1 MEIDLKDTA
10 PRYRNSK
17 KAKPSERIR
26 ASVLDKLMY
35 FSNPYSDGQC
45 RCVIRFEGQVD
56 GSKLARAVELS
67 LKVAPIIG
75 CRFVYHPW
83 QCFWE
88 KGPISAI
95 RMPFRYLETEDA
107 EKETSKFL
115 NEPMD
120 TLQGIQVAVC
130 LIRSGN
136 DTLVIKLS
144 HMVADAMGLLDYMG
158 ILGRLY
164 SELMCN
170 PEYIPPET
178 PKFKRGL
185 GQVLRNVG
193 ITALTKGLCNWCYP
207 KSHWGFPQLNPDYSG
222 VAFPVRLIGKERLNI
237 IKTLCHEKGIKFT
250 DVITAAFYQALFD
263 ILKPQPDSLLPIQMT
278 MDLRRYLPSGKME
291 TICNL
296 IGAYYPV
303 IRYTSG
309 KSFDQTLLEVQR
321 VIAAKRKGESWFGA
335 VVFMEL
341 LNLFPGFCHKLLAR
355 KVVKHEFS
363 SGTSRPNLSNLGVI
377 DPCMKDFGDLK
388 INDLGLFG
396 PVCYPPNFMITIYTF
411 REQLYINSS
420 FCPTAA
426 DPKLVDR
433 FFDSFLNY
441 MPAKENKK

>member
-185 GQVLRNVG
+185 GQSPSKCRNYCINKRAMQLVL
-193 ITALTKGLCNWCYP
+193 P
-207 KSHWGFPQLNPDYSG
+207 KISLGFP
-222 VAFPVRLIGKERLNI
+222 
-237 IKTLCHEKGIKFT
+237 
-250 DVITAAFYQALFD
+250 AA
-263 ILKPQPDSLLPIQMT
+263 
-278 MDLRRYLPSGKME
+278 
-291 TICNL
+291 
-296 IGAYYPV
+296 
-303 IRYTSG
+303 
-309 KSFDQTLLEVQR
+309 
-321 VIAAKRKGESWFGA
+321 
-335 VVFMEL
+335 
-341 LNLFPGFCHKLLAR
+341 
-355 KVVKHEFS
+355 
-363 SGTSRPNLSNLGVI
+363 
-377 DPCMKDFGDLK
+377 
-388 INDLGLFG
+388 
-396 PVCYPPNFMITIYTF
+396 
-411 REQLYINSS
+411 
-420 FCPTAA
+420 
-426 DPKLVDR
+426 
-433 FFDSFLNY
+433 
-441 MPAKENKK
+441 